1 MGTREV
7 TRSVG
12 SRGEVHV
19 GSRGEVQ
26 CARGLGEVPCSSVLW
41 RFVRCVGVFCLCFTC
56 GCETIAVE
64 HTAQCCAGNTLSCM
78 LVAIQSFMVLFN
90 GVRQ

>member
-12 SRGEVHV
+12 SGGEVHV

-41 RFVRCVGVFCLCFTC
+41 RFFSCIGVFCLCFTC
-56 GCETIAVE
+56 GSETIAVE
-64 HTAQCCAGNTLSCM
+64 HT
-78 LVAIQSFMVLFN
+78 VLCW
-90 GVRQ
+90 

>member
-7 TRSVG
+7 TRSVGSGGEVHVGSRGEVHVG

-26 CARGLGEVPCSSVLW
+26 CARGLGKCLVL
-41 RFVRCVGVFCLCFTC
+41 V
-56 GCETIAVE
+56 
-64 HTAQCCAGNTLSCM
+64 
-78 LVAIQSFMVLFN
+78 
-90 GVRQ
+90 

>member
-26 CARGLGEVPCSSVLW
+26 CARGLGEVPCSSVVVC
-41 RFVRCVGVFCLCFTC
+41 FVRCVGVFCLCFTC
-56 GCETIAVE
+56 CSETIAVE
-64 HTAQCCAGNTLSCM
+64 HT
-78 LVAIQSFMVLFN
+78 VLCW
-90 GVRQ
+90 